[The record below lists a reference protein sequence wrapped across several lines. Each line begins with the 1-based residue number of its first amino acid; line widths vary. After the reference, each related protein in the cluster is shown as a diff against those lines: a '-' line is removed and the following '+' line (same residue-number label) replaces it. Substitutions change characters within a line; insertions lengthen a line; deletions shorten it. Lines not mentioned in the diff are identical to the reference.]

1 MLCIALGVA
10 LWCRFHKSGDM
21 EPSKSL
27 SDEELARTTINPV
40 ANAAPTSIQMKVGV
54 VGADLAR
61 VPMPL
66 TPRAC
71 DLAGDCV
78 SHPRGGR

>member
-21 EPSKSL
+21 GPSKSL

-40 ANAAPTSIQMKVGV
+40 ANAAPTSIQMKVGGV
-54 VGADLAR
+54 VGGWLS
-61 VPMPL
+61 VTMPF
-66 TPRAC
+66 THRAC
-71 DLAGDCV
+71 LCV
-78 SHPRGGR
+78 SA